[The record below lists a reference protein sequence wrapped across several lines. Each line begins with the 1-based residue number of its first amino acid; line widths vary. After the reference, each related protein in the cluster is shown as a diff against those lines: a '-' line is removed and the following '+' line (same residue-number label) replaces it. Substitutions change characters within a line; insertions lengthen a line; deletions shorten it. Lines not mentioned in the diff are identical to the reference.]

1 MNFSATRE
9 RVLNRGIPPVEFL
22 TELVEWGRSAPEEI
36 FAPNPN
42 PADIYAIIRPEL
54 GPWTLPIERRAA
66 MLEAMRVHAGFESGW
81 NFDEGVDV
89 TNKTSVA
96 NKTGQESGAWQV
108 SFDSEVLGHEALKP
122 FAEAHGIGQADD
134 FISRMKSDHRLA
146 MEYYARLV
154 RVNIRWAGP
163 LVRREI
169 NEWLRRGAMA
179 EFQSLLSE

>member
-1 MNFSATRE
+1 MNFSATRQ

-22 TELVEWGRSAPEEI
+22 AELVQWGNTAPEEI

-42 PADIYAIIRPEL
+42 PEDIYAVIRPEL

-81 NFDEGVDV
+81 NWSEGVDK
-89 TNKTSVA
+89 TNATSMA
-96 NKTGQESGAWQV
+96 NKTGQEAGAWQV
-108 SFDSEVLGHEALKP
+108 SFDSEHLGHDALRP
-122 FAEAHGIGQADD
+122 FAVAHGIDTVNN
-134 FISRMKSDHRLA
+134 FIANMKSDHPLA

-163 LVRREI
+163 LLRREI
-169 NEWLRRGAMA
+169 NPWLRRAAMA
-179 EFQSLLSE
+179 EFQSLLA